1 MLRNMLISAALC
13 LWSKNQ
19 REAFMILSFSF
30 LFQDRNQ
37 GRIRIM
43 VSFQR
48 PITNNQLPASKY
60 SVFSTH
66 KQGRSFSVINDG
78 RSPRKTRPFAE
89 IRGKTPCRAV
99 LKWVGFPRESSR
111 SGMNVSGPWPSLIT
125 KHFTRPKCGFLSAN
139 LAV

>member
-1 MLRNMLISAALC
+1 MRNMLISAALC
-13 LWSKNQ
+13 LWSKKPTG
-19 REAFMILSFSF
+19 SVHDP
-30 LFQDRNQ
+30 LFFVLIPRSESGSNTHY
-37 GRIRIM
+37 GV
-43 VSFQR
+43 VST
-48 PITNNQLPASKY
+48 PNNQLPTSKY